1 MCFAFPSSRSRYP
14 RAGRSATPIRP
25 RVYGRFVHGFDVSTT
40 VRSFP
45 EHESLPSS
53 LRRSVP
59 PTIRHRYR
67 PTAEGHRVSR
77 EKVRTL
83 PSTFSLPLF
92 EIGFRLTSS
101 EWNPG
106 RSVKVHTPPGTS
118 GSTGLRETF
127 QMPYGFAVDDSGAAA
142 AYPAKLA
149 STPTP

>member
-1 MCFAFPSSRSRYP
+1 MRRSVFGYAPASGLCRWRRSTPTPPTTCSRASPLLGLDRFDTPLCRALRYY
-14 RAGRSATPIRP
+14 RC
-25 RVYGRFVHGFDVSTT
+25 FVHGFDVSTT

-77 EKVRTL
+77 EKVRTS

-92 EIGFRLTSS
+92 EIGFRLLSS

-106 RSVKVHTPPGTS
+106 RSIKVHTPPGTS

-127 QMPYGFAVDDSGAAA
+127 QM
-142 AYPAKLA
+142 
-149 STPTP
+149 